1 MKIVK
6 VIGGLGNQ
14 MFQYAFFIALS
25 KRFLDEDILVDC
37 SFFDSYGLHN
47 GLELESVF
55 DIKLPKASKRQLL
68 QVRWPVKNYNM
79 YRVIRK
85 FFPNRKTVYIE
96 VEEFVFDKFVFEQ
109 KGDIYFDGYWQNH
122 LYFND
127 ISKIISTSFI
137 FKNILDERNEDLL
150 RYIKNEKSSI
160 SIHVR
165 RGDYLKSNLYKGL
178 CDLDYYRNAIKYIIN
193 KLDNPVFFVFSND
206 IDWCKDNLMDLLNA
220 FPTTF
225 VSWNDGK
232 NSYIDMQLMSCCKCN
247 IIANSSFSWWA
258 AWLNSFCDK
267 IVIAP
272 TKWINRS
279 KSENIIPDEWIRL

>member
-25 KRFLDEDILVDC
+25 KRFPNEEVLVDC

-68 QVRWPVKNYNM
+68 KVRWPVKNYNM

-85 FFPNRKTVYIE
+85 FFPNRKTEYIE
-96 VEEFVFDKFVFEQ
+96 MEEFVFDKFVFEQ
-109 KGDIYFDGYWQNH
+109 NGDIYFDGYWQNH

-127 ISKIISTSFI
+127 ISEIISTSFI

-150 RYIKNEKSSI
+150 QYIKREKSSI

-220 FPTTF
+220 FPTIF

-232 NSYIDMQLMSCCKCN
+232 NSYIDMQLMSCCKYN

-258 AWLNSFCDK
+258 GWLNPFYDK

-272 TKWINRS
+272 TKWVNRS
-279 KSENIIPDEWIRL
+279 GSENIIPDGWIKL